1 MWGEGEQRWDAEP
14 RAGMPSPVGLRR
26 PRPFTVG
33 GWGKFCVLTFR
44 VTMDKSATQIV
55 CPVR

>member
-55 CPVR
+55 